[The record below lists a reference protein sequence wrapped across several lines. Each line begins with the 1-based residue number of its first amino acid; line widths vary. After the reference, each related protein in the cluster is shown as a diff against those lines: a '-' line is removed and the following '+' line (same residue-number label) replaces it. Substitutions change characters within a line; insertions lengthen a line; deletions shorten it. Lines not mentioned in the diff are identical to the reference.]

1 MQANAVKVQK
11 RLSNKPRHPA
21 QLAADVVERV
31 VATGGEQYLETQM
44 GSLIWWQ
51 LAMLDV
57 KLTLALAA
65 VLLVAI
71 AASLCWLVVRLMSV
85 SVKAVFGSR
94 PDLLQKTKKAA

>member
-1 MQANAVKVQK
+1 MQK

-44 GSLIWWQ
+44 GSLTWWQ

-57 KLTLALAA
+57 KLALALAA
-65 VLLVAI
+65 VLLVAV
-71 AASLCWLVVRLMSV
+71 AASFCWLVVRLIS
-85 SVKAVFGSR
+85 SSFKGVFGAQ
-94 PDLLQKTKKAA
+94 QKSMNQAKKAA